1 MADERDADMSEI
13 GEMRAFFRRRLGHD
27 WEFRLIL
34 ANAIADQD
42 ATDAEVGAAQQ
53 RAVELVSE
61 TSYDWSI
68 ELRGVTAQAWLEL
81 WFQ

>member
-1 MADERDADMSEI
+1 MSDEI
-13 GEMRAFFRRRLGHD
+13 GEMREFFRRRLGDD
-27 WEFRLIL
+27 WKSRLIL
-34 ANAIADQD
+34 ADAIADRD
-42 ATDAEVGAAQQ
+42 ATDEEIGAAQQ
-53 RAVELVSE
+53 RAIELVSE

>member
-1 MADERDADMSEI
+1 MTQDL

-27 WEFRLIL
+27 WELRLIL
-34 ANAIADQD
+34 ADAIAGSD
-42 ATDAEVGAAQQ
+42 ATDEEVGAAQQ

-68 ELRGVTAQAWLEL
+68 ELRGLTAQAWLGL
-81 WFQ
+81 WFR

>member
-1 MADERDADMSEI
+1 VSDEI
-13 GEMRAFFRRRLGHD
+13 GEMREFFRRRLGDD
-27 WEFRLIL
+27 WKSRLIL
-34 ANAIADQD
+34 ADAIADRD
-42 ATDAEVGAAQQ
+42 ATDEEIGAAQQ
-53 RAVELVSE
+53 RAIELVSE

>member
-1 MADERDADMSEI
+1 MTHEVAET
-13 GEMRAFFRRRLGHD
+13 RAFFRRRLGHD
-27 WEFRLIL
+27 WELRLIL
-34 ANAIADQD
+34 ADAIADAD
-42 ATDAEVGAAQQ
+42 ATDEEVGAAQQ

-81 WFQ
+81 WSQ